1 MSESNDKF
9 SDLDTGVAL
18 AVGFAFLLVIAGLAL
33 VVGSTVGLFNSDVQ
47 EFNYPTGA
55 SQSGF
60 EDVETL
66 VATHQQNLQ
75 NESFTITVAN
85 SVNGEQTANLSYR
98 YDPQQALSVRTE
110 NLNNSR
116 NQIVEDYLNQQIVIA
131 QGLDTNNVTYNR
143 QFLQQS
149 LPYTARFEITS
160 FIQAAN
166 YTAVD
171 VVQEN
176 GEDVVVYEIDGL
188 TQQAQQQVDSVSGE
202 VRLSES
208 GQFTLVDLNVTT
220 QSNGEEITENQ
231 RIEFSDV
238 GSTSV
243 EEPDWFGT
251 ALNQTEE
258 PEPPQ
263 PPQPPTQG
271 DDGTNDD
278 GSNNDGSD
286 GTDGQ
291 NSTDTQG

>member
-1 MSESNDKF
+1 MSENNDKF
-9 SDLDTGVAL
+9 TDLDTGVAL
-18 AVGFAFLLVIAGLAL
+18 AVGFAFLLVIAGLAI
-33 VVGSTVGLFNSDVQ
+33 VVGSTVGLFGDDVQ
-47 EFNYPTGA
+47 EFDYPTGA

-60 EDVETL
+60 DNVETL

-75 NESFTITVAN
+75 NESFTINVAN
-85 SVNGEQTANLSYR
+85 SVNGEQTANLTYR
-98 YDPQQALSVRTE
+98 YDPEKALSVRTE

-116 NQIVEDYLNQQIVIA
+116 NQIVEDYLDRQIVIA

-149 LPYTARFEITS
+149 LPYTARFELTS
-160 FIQAAN
+160 FIRAAN

-188 TQQAQQQVDSVSGE
+188 TTQTQQQVDSLTGE

-220 QSNGEEITENQ
+220 QSNGQELTENQ

-271 DDGTNDD
+271 DDGSSDD
-278 GSNNDGSD
+278 GSNDD

-291 NSTDTQG
+291 DGTDTQG